1 MQVHLAQTGS
11 VDATNLPGLLQLLR
25 RECCVLLAQ
34 PAYEC
39 CERPLGG
46 LLMLAA
52 PGALP
57 IVFQRRLPG
66 VLCIRVDDAPLL
78 QCVVEVLFVEMTVH
92 ADEVAPLV
100 QVLAL
105 HIGLQAFWQL
115 HGAAVGG
122 EVLVP

>member
-1 MQVHLAQTGS
+1 MYFGLRRHALQGVKQQRGRWLAMQVHLAQAGS

-78 QCVVEVLFVEMTVH
+78 
-92 ADEVAPLV
+92 
-100 QVLAL
+100 
-105 HIGLQAFWQL
+105 
-115 HGAAVGG
+115 
-122 EVLVP
+122 